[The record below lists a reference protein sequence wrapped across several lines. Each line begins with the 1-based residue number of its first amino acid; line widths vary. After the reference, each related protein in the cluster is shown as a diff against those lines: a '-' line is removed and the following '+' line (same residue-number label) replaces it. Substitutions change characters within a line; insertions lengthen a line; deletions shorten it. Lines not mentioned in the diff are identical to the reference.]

1 MVSERVREQIM
12 AKVGGFVEEILLWGA
27 TGEKDK
33 PLDTLEHKGLETG
46 RKVAQVLVQ
55 AMVDALGPGFC
66 GERHVDAQGVERAF
80 KGYPQKTYQTIVGAV
95 RVRAAVYYKKGGEPE
110 CVYPLRERLGLGA
123 GDYSRGLEE
132 VVALAGVEE
141 VYRKGLRLVNRL
153 TGAHVSVHKA
163 ETTVASWGAE
173 AKAKVKADLRRPQS
187 TQDRIAATRPVPGTR
202 LCVTTDGTS
211 VQTTAGWR
219 DAKVVSAYAFDEK
232 GKKKDPVAYT
242 ATLHYAED
250 YGDLAWWLM
259 ERTGASRAEKLVWL
273 GDGAAWIRNQQT
285 ILAPHAVAI
294 VDFHHGADRLFDVG
308 RALHAR
314 EERTAK
320 RWSHKWIR
328 NLYNGKVQ
336 ALITELAG
344 QSARLGAPPPQPDE
358 EDPRKVLADNHRY
371 FGNNADRMA
380 YARYWALGYPIGSG
394 VAESACKHLVGV
406 RMKRTATMEW
416 DEESAE
422 AMLQLRCLSASE
434 YWEEFWGLDKLWQII
449 HARAS

>member
-1 MVSERVREQIM
+1 MVTERVRAQIM
-12 AKVGGFVEEILLWGA
+12 AKVCGFVEEILLWGA
-27 TGEKDK
+27 SGEQDK
-33 PLDTLEHKGLETG
+33 PFYVLEHKSLETG
-46 RKVAQVLVQ
+46 RNFAQALLQ
-55 AMVDALGPGFC
+55 AMVDARGTGFC
-66 GERHVDAQGVERAF
+66 GERHVDAQGVEGVF
-80 KGYPQKTYQTIVGAV
+80 KGYVKKTYQTLVGPV
-95 RVRAAVYYKKGGEPE
+95 TLRSAVYYRKGAEPE
-110 CVYPLRERLGLGA
+110 CVHPLRERLGLGA

-132 VVALAGVEE
+132 VVVLAGAEA

-153 TGAHVSVHKA
+153 TGAHVSVHKT

-173 AKAKVKADLRRPQS
+173 AKAKIQADLHRPQS
-187 TQDRIAATRPVPGTR
+187 AQERIAATRPIPGTR
-202 LCVTTDGTS
+202 MCVTTDGTS

-219 DAKVVSAYAFDEK
+219 DAKLVAAYAFDEE
-232 GKKKDPVAYT
+232 GKKQDPVAYA
-242 ATLHYAED
+242 ATLHYSED

-259 ERTGASRAEKLVWL
+259 ERTGASRAETLVWL

-294 VDFHHGADRLFDVG
+294 VDFHHGADRLFAVG
-308 RALHAR
+308 RAMHAR
-314 EERTAK
+314 EARAAK

-328 NLYNGKVQ
+328 NLYNGKVH
-336 ALITELAG
+336 ALIPELARH
-344 QSARLGAPPPQPDE
+344 SARLGLPPKPSAE
-358 EDPRKVLADNHRY
+358 EDPRKVLAEAHRY

-380 YARYWALGYPIGSG
+380 YARYRALGYPIGSG

-416 DEESAE
+416 DEGSAE

-434 YWEEFWGLDKLWQII
+434 NWEEFWGLDKLWQSI